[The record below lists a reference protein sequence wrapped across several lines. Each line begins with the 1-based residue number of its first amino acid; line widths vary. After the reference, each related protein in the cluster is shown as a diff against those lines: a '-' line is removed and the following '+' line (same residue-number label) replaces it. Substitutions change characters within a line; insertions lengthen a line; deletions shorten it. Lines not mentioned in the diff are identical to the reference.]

1 MRASDLKDAER
12 GCRKATPGP
21 RGPEGPSAF
30 LETHAGLL
38 EPATAP
44 RLPRTAPAPP
54 VTCDR
59 RAEAG
64 GGRKLALARC
74 GSCALR
80 AQAVPCRY
88 QRDRADSCEKASV
101 DLLWHGDLAPSSRG

>member
-44 RLPRTAPAPP
+44 RLPCTAPAPP
-54 VTCDR
+54 VTCHDR

-64 GGRKLALARC
+64 GGQQACGLPDAAHARC
-74 GSCALR
+74 GRKQS
-80 AQAVPCRY
+80 
-88 QRDRADSCEKASV
+88 RADINETGRIRVRRRRLISCGTV
-101 DLLWHGDLAPSSRG
+101 T